1 MLNSIIYKPKYTET
15 LTTETFDFGQTD
27 AQRIENFDERI
38 TYLWHN
44 RQIICAFSMFMFSLK
59 THFCVRKREISELYT
74 TAAAATTAATAITAT
89 ADAALFAAADNNNNN
104 ELRFLQRC
112 VSHCLNSLTALYD
125 KLSS

>member
-1 MLNSIIYKPKYTET
+1 
-15 LTTETFDFGQTD
+15 
-27 AQRIENFDERI
+27 
-38 TYLWHN
+38 
-44 RQIICAFSMFMFSLK
+44 MFMFSFN

-104 ELRFLQRC
+104 NDNELRFLQRC

>member
-1 MLNSIIYKPKYTET
+1 
-15 LTTETFDFGQTD
+15 
-27 AQRIENFDERI
+27 
-38 TYLWHN
+38 
-44 RQIICAFSMFMFSLK
+44 MFMFSLK
-59 THFCVRKREISELYT
+59 THFCERKREISELYT
-74 TAAAATTAATAITAT
+74 TAAAATTAATTAATAITAT